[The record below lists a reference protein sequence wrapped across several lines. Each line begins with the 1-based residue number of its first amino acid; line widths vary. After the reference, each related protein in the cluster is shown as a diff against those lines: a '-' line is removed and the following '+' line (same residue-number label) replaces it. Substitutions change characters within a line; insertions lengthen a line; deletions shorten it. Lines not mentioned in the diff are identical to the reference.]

1 MTIKTSN
8 CKMIRG

>member
-1 MTIKTSN
+1 MQHFIK